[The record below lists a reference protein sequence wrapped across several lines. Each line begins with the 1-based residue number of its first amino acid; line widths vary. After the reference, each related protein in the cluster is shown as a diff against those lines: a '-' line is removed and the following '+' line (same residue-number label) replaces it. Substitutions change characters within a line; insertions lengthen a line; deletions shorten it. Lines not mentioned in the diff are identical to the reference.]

1 MMEFII
7 PAIVLGCMYCLLAVG
22 FVVIYRSSRILN
34 FAYADVVMLAGYF
47 TVSMTQLL
55 AVPTSFLF
63 VIILIL
69 GFLFGTVIY
78 VSLIRQMAGQ
88 PIFSTIILT
97 VCIGIVLR
105 SVTILFWGGEVESIP
120 FDWDA
125 YYSFPARIR
134 VSSNEILL
142 VLTTILFYIALFSFY
157 RHSKLGQ
164 QMRATAESALL
175 ASQRGVNIH
184 LVTAIAW
191 GIGIFASA
199 LAAIFLGGNYGVSLH
214 MGHVALKAFA
224 VALVGGLDSIPGTIP
239 AAFIIAMTEIGVSSY
254 ISPRVADAVPFIIM
268 MIILLFRP
276 WGFFGTEEEIERI

>member
-1 MMEFII
+1 MEFII
-7 PAIVLGCMYCLLAVG
+7 PAIVLGCLYCLLAVG

-157 RHSKLGQ
+157 RYSKLGQ